1 LNKNAVP
8 DILRQIMATTKKTTK
23 RAKTGT
29 RRTKGKKADA
39 TIHAGNIRTFPTA
52 IKALLDRPN
61 IERLR
66 PTRIP
71 ADVFKLERMQDLL
84 EALGNPHQELRAVHI
99 AGTVGKGSTTAMLD
113 AMLRGCG
120 WATGAYTSPHLIDIR
135 ERIMINGEQI
145 GRADFTTLTQQVV
158 EVAERVASDASFFE
172 LITAMSFVHF
182 AQQAVDISIIETG
195 LGGRL
200 DATNLITP
208 SVSLITKID
217 LDHQYLLGETTA
229 EIAREKA
236 GIFKPGVP
244 AISVK
249 QTPEVEAALRE
260 VAEEVG
266 SELRIISKEID
277 FSSRFCVT
285 DDLGAHMRICLRGE
299 RNQYMHLP
307 VPLAGEHQADNCGL
321 ALSALDV
328 IGSNDSD
335 FDESAVFR
343 GLAETSSP
351 GRMDMCW
358 QQPRIIVDG
367 AHNPAS
373 MRALMREIGA
383 HVPFDSMICIF
394 GCNADKDVNANLE
407 MLAQGSDKIIFTKAS
422 DQPRAVD
429 PDELCRRFEKLKGR
443 TCQTA
448 PTITKALEI
457 ATNAASRDDLI
468 CVTGSFYLVGETM
481 GFLRDRKAAR
491 KRA

>member
-1 LNKNAVP
+1 
-8 DILRQIMATTKKTTK
+8 MATTKKT
-23 RAKTGT
+23 AKQAKAGT
-29 RRTKGKKADA
+29 RRTKGHKADA

-71 ADVFKLERMQDLL
+71 TDVFKLKRLEYLL

-99 AGTVGKGSTTAMLD
+99 AGTVGKGSTIAMFD

-217 LDHQYLLGETTA
+217 LDHQHLLGETAA

-236 GIFKPGVP
+236 GIFSRIGV
-244 AISVK
+244 AFH
-249 QTPEVEAALRE
+249 
-260 VAEEVG
+260 
-266 SELRIISKEID
+266 D
-277 FSSRFCVT
+277 
-285 DDLGAHMRICLRGE
+285 
-299 RNQYMHLP
+299 
-307 VPLAGEHQADNCGL
+307 
-321 ALSALDV
+321 
-328 IGSNDSD
+328 
-335 FDESAVFR
+335 
-343 GLAETSSP
+343 
-351 GRMDMCW
+351 
-358 QQPRIIVDG
+358 
-367 AHNPAS
+367 
-373 MRALMREIGA
+373 
-383 HVPFDSMICIF
+383 
-394 GCNADKDVNANLE
+394 
-407 MLAQGSDKIIFTKAS
+407 
-422 DQPRAVD
+422 
-429 PDELCRRFEKLKGR
+429 
-443 TCQTA
+443 
-448 PTITKALEI
+448 
-457 ATNAASRDDLI
+457 
-468 CVTGSFYLVGETM
+468 
-481 GFLRDRKAAR
+481 
-491 KRA
+491 